1 MVMLQEPA
9 SRTKLFRRQAIEEAR
24 PDAVRGGIL
33 RLAPPWTA
41 GLYLSLLVVFLAALG
56 TAIFG
61 TVRIHSSGR
70 GIMRP
75 EARVLDVRAPLSGTV
90 ESIVARE
97 GDRVDTGQL
106 LLSFDETAL
115 LADADRTG
123 LPINLL
129 LRQREQLRV
138 HAAASGVVDRLLVR
152 PGSYVVAGDPIAR
165 IVPGDGRLLG
175 YLSLP
180 ARDRPYLREGDP
192 VALKFDAYPWQEMG
206 VGWGTVT
213 RVGADAES
221 GAEDGE
227 QTTVRLAVR
236 VDSLPPG
243 APQAAALYNGMG
255 FTGEV
260 TLRTARIYELL
271 FKPLARTPAA
281 AGTGGE

>member
-1 MVMLQEPA
+1 M
-9 SRTKLFRRQAIEEAR
+9 
-24 PDAVRGGIL
+24 
-33 RLAPPWTA
+33 
-41 GLYLSLLVVFLAALG
+41 
-56 TAIFG
+56 
-61 TVRIHSSGR
+61 
-70 GIMRP
+70 
-75 EARVLDVRAPLSGTV
+75 
-90 ESIVARE
+90 
-97 GDRVDTGQL
+97 
-106 LLSFDETAL
+106 
-115 LADADRTG
+115 
-123 LPINLL
+123 
-129 LRQREQLRV
+129 
-138 HAAASGVVDRLLVR
+138 R

-221 GAEDGE
+221 GAEEGA
-227 QTTVRLAVR
+227 QTTVRLAVL
-236 VDSLPPG
+236 VDRLPPG
-243 APQAAALYNGMG
+243 APQPAALYNGMG